1 MNNLIKVEG
10 ELVVKDGTGSMIE
23 FYEEEFVLDGS
34 ISKEQARSLIRKGLI
49 TEKLRRTKEGFKRV
63 RTCQIVDI
71 SPSNDKAEDSE
82 LSKAMIKAV
91 ELGCVPGNIDSYK
104 KPEHKLKA
112 IEKAIEAQNK
122 RKTPKSNVKDLGV
135 VDD

>member
-1 MNNLIKVEG
+1 MNNVVKVEG

-23 FYEEEFVLDGS
+23 FYEEEFILDSS
-34 ISKEQARSLIRKGLI
+34 ISLGQARSLIRKGLI
-49 TEKLRRTKEGFKRV
+49 TEKLRRSKDGFKRV
-63 RTCQIVDI
+63 RTCQVVDM
-71 SPSNDKAEDSE
+71 SPTTEKAEGGE
-82 LSKAMIKAV
+82 LAKEMIKAV

-104 KPEHKLKA
+104 KPEDKLRAVKKA
-112 IEKAIEAQNK
+112 IDTHSK